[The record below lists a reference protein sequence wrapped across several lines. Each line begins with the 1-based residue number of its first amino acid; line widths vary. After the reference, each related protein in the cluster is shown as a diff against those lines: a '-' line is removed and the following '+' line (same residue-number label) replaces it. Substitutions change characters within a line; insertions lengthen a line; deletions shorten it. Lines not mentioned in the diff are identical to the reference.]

1 MLEYAILGL
10 LMEGGMSGYE
20 IKKTMD
26 TSIGLFYRASY
37 GSLYPA
43 LKRLAERGLLA
54 VEELADSKNKKLY
67 SLLPEG
73 KSAFLAWLGEPLQ
86 LSRSELLIK
95 IFFYDYLDEET
106 RRAQLD
112 EYERKLAQERG
123 RLAAVEEIVSKELAA
138 LPNPQD
144 YYYRVSVLSYGV
156 DYFKME
162 QQWIQAIKERMNR
175 HDQSDRA

>member
-10 LMEGGMSGYE
+10 LMEGNMSGYD

-26 TSIGLFYRASY
+26 SSIGLFYRASY

-43 LKRLAERGLLA
+43 LKRLTERELLA

-73 KSAFLAWLGEPLQ
+73 KAAFIAWLAKPLQ

-95 IFFYDYLDEET
+95 IFFYDYLNEET
-106 RRAQLD
+106 RLARLA
-112 EYERKLAQERG
+112 EYEQKLEQERG
-123 RLAAVEEIVSKELAA
+123 RLAAVEGIISKELAA
-138 LPNPQD
+138 LPNPGD

-156 DYFKME
+156 DYFEME
-162 QQWIQAIKERMNR
+162 QQWIRSIKERMNR
-175 HDQSDRA
+175 HDNPTNG